1 MKKTILIG
9 LIAGAS
15 FSTFAQ
21 EGKLVSAWNA
31 LESFKKGDGATN
43 LVSALPY
50 INEAIEHEST
60 KGSTKAWWYRSQ
72 IYQFISTEPEV
83 KDKYPDAAFE
93 AIRSFQQMKEL
104 NNPKF
109 KDWPDAIKNIQALA
123 TSIFNSG
130 VDLFTAK
137 KFVEAAKYFSAI
149 EEINAVIEAK
159 GGKTNIDLKT
169 AMGNAAIAAENGG
182 NYADAIANY
191 SKLNAAF
198 PESKYYNIIYG
209 IHKKNGN
216 MDEAKRIVDEGLLKY
231 PSDKDLLIS
240 KVNFFIADGKSGAAI
255 DYLKALVAQDPQN
268 EQLYVALGQAY
279 EQIKDEASAKATY
292 ESLITM
298 NPNSFEGSYGIGAMI
313 FNKAK
318 LLTDEMNALGYS
330 KADQVKYEEL
340 KKRRSGIFGE
350 AKPYLEKALTVKPD
364 NQSVQAALKNIELL
378 SK

>member
-1 MKKTILIG
+1 VKKSILIG
-9 LIAGAS
+9 LLLGAS
-15 FSTFAQ
+15 FSIFAQ

-31 LESFKKGDGATN
+31 LESFKKGDGAYN
-43 LVSALPY
+43 LESALPY

-83 KDKYPDAAFE
+83 KDKHPDAAFE
-93 AIRSFQQMKEL
+93 AIRSFQKMKEID
-104 NNPKF
+104 NPKF
-109 KDWPDAIKNIQALA
+109 KDWPDAIKNLQALA
-123 TSIFNSG
+123 TSVFNSG
-130 VDLFTAK
+130 VDLFSAK
-137 KFVEAAKYFSAI
+137 KFIDASKYFSAI
-149 EEINAVIEAK
+149 EDINNVILAK

-182 NYADAIANY
+182 IYADAIATY
-191 SKLNAAF
+191 KKLDAAF
-198 PESKYYNIIYG
+198 PESKYYNIMYG

-216 MDEAKRIVDEGLLKY
+216 MDDARKIIDEGLLKY
-231 PSDKDLLIS
+231 PTDKDLLIS
-240 KVNFFIADGKSGAAI
+240 KVNFYIADGKSGEAI
-255 DYLKALVAQDPQN
+255 DYLKALVAQDPKN

-279 EQIKDEASAKATY
+279 EQTKDEASAKATY
-292 ESLITM
+292 ESLIAM
-298 NPNSFEGSYGIGAMI
+298 NSNSFEGSYGIGAMI

-330 KADQVKYEEL
+330 KADQLKYEDL
-340 KKRRSGIFGE
+340 KKKRAVIFGE
-350 AKPYLEKALTVKPD
+350 AKPYLEKALTIKPE